1 MRTLDYAATTAFLKH
16 TPVQYLSF
24 IKADT
29 VVFHNKVEGNLP
41 QAGVT
46 FRGPCSHWRLG
57 SGRQQRRSSA

>member
-29 VVFHNKVEGNLP
+29 ALFHSNDEQSVLQP
-41 QAGVT
+41 RVA
-46 FRGPCSHWRLG
+46 FRGPCHD
-57 SGRQQRRSSA
+57 